1 MWSLGC
7 ISYALL
13 SGSLPF
19 DHESQKETI
28 RMTINEPLVFDL
40 PCWEYISDTAKQFI
54 EGLLA
59 KDPEK
64 RLNLKEALKHPWFS
78 MKLK

>member
-1 MWSLGC
+1 M
-7 ISYALL
+7 

-40 PCWEYISDTAKQFI
+40 PCWNKVSQSGKDLIA
-54 EGLLA
+54 GLLI
-59 KDPEK
+59 KDANK
-64 RLNLKEALKHPWFS
+64 RFTLAQALAHPWLDPS
-78 MKLK
+78 TMK